1 MHNCIKLLILIIVW
15 SCITSD
21 AFNDTSDAFN
31 DTSLLINCGLPVSTQ
46 SKSISDGRV
55 WQSDDDPDFAPS
67 YLNTV
72 STSFSENADDL
83 PYKVGRVFWSDI
95 TYTFTLTP
103 GPKFIRL
110 YFFPNVSFNN
120 TLPHQFLTSLVA
132 NSFTL
137 LDKFNPFLNSQGK
150 PFIILEFLIF
160 IQNDEDNLNL
170 IFSPESPGIL
180 SNGSPDG
187 LHGYVN
193 GIEIESIPDGLYLND
208 SNLIYTDANDPEMG
222 YTFDKDLTALQTA
235 YRLNV
240 GGEIVDERNDNP
252 GGMKRKWDADEDYVV
267 GERGIKLEPDPKWV
281 SSKNNSGTNAAPK
294 IVYGTARSMGDN
306 SAEINLKRDLTWV
319 FQVDPGFDYL
329 VRLHFC
335 ELDANVTGIDE
346 RVMNLYID
354 GNLAEEDLDIW
365 YEAGGFGIPVY
376 KDYVITVPAHNPTT
390 ASKAALS
397 LALRPLR
404 PGRVIDV
411 SLSGLEI
418 LKVSDTARNLAV
430 PNPPYNST
438 DTTSLNQTPIS
449 AKSSIR
455 KTLIIIGSVITG
467 LLLVSVIILAL
478 FRSRL
483 QYKKLFTSA
492 NSSRPSLQ
500 TDLCRR
506 FSLSQIRVA
515 THDFD
520 QNLIIGRGGF
530 GKVYKGCIDGGATD
544 VAVKRLNS
552 TSKQGEQ
559 EFLTEIEMLSRLRH
573 RHLVS
578 LIGYCDEKGE
588 MILIYEYMPRG
599 TLRDHLSYRD
609 TKGTSNNQVLSWNQR
624 LMICLGSARGLEY
637 LHGGTKQL
645 IIHRDVK
652 STNILLD
659 DKWTAKVSDFGLSK
673 VGPASDT
680 GVGHVSTIV
689 KGSFGYLDPEY
700 YQRGQLTEKS
710 DVYSFGVMLFEVL
723 CARPAVELNL
733 PKVRACYTKG
743 ILYTV
748 VDPTLTG
755 QITSECLSKF
765 GEIAELCIRANR
777 DERPSMRDVVL
788 SLEFM
793 LTLQQTAENTGDISL
808 MVDFTIRNNATC
820 GGENGASTISF
831 GENVCESR
839 AVGVDTQGSI
849 MVSNTAVTNSH
860 MEVKSGSVFS
870 EIFDLRA
877 R

>member
-1 MHNCIKLLILIIVW
+1 MNWSIKLLILIIVV
-15 SCITSD
+15 SCMTSD
-21 AFNDTSDAFN
+21 ALY
-31 DTSLLINCGLPVSTQ
+31 TSLLINCGLPKSTQ
-46 SKSISDGRV
+46 SESPLDGRV
-55 WQSDDDPDFAPS
+55 WQSDDDLAFAPS
-67 YLNTV
+67 NLDIV
-72 STSFSENADDL
+72 STNVLENADDL

-95 TYTFTLTP
+95 TYTFSVTP
-103 GPKFIRL
+103 G
-110 YFFPNVSFNN
+110 
-120 TLPHQFLTSLVA
+120 
-132 NSFTL
+132 
-137 LDKFNPFLNSQGK
+137 
-150 PFIILEFLIF
+150 II
-160 IQNDEDNLNL
+160 
-170 IFSPESPGIL
+170 
-180 SNGSPDG
+180 SNGSPDTR
-187 LHGYVN
+187 LSYGYVN
-193 GIEIESIPDGLYLND
+193 GIEIESIPDGLYLDESNLMYAYVNNQKIGYSVQND
-208 SNLIYTDANDPEMG
+208 S
-222 YTFDKDLTALQTA
+222 TAFQTA

-240 GGEIVDERNDNP
+240 GGEIVDGRNDNP
-252 GGMKRKWDADEDYVV
+252 GGMKRKWDADENYIV
-267 GERGIKLEPDPKWV
+267 GERGIKLEPDPNLV
-281 SSKNNSGTNAAPK
+281 SSTTNSSQEAPAYAAPK
-294 IVYGTARSMGDN
+294 IVYETTRSMGDN
-306 SAEINLKRDLTWV
+306 SYLNLKRNLTWM
-319 FQVDPGFDYL
+319 FQVDPGFDYV

-335 ELDANVTGIDE
+335 ELSAYVTKINE
-346 RVMNLYID
+346 RVMEMYID
-354 GNLAEEDLDIW
+354 GILVEQYFDILLD
-365 YEAGGFGIPVY
+365 AGGFGIPMY
-376 KDYVITVPAHNPTT
+376 KDFVIKVPGDNPTNG
-390 ASKAALS
+390 SKVALS
-397 LALRPLR
+397 LALHPLNR
-404 PGRVIDV
+404 IVIDI

-418 LKVSDTARNLAV
+418 MKLSDTARNLAV
-430 PNPPYNST
+430 PNPPYNGT
-438 DTTSLNQTPIS
+438 HTTSLNRTRN
-449 AKSSIR
+449 AKSSNR
-455 KTLIIIGSVITG
+455 KTIITIGSVITG

-478 FRSRL
+478 FRRRL

-530 GKVYKGCIDGGATD
+530 GKVYKGCIDGGATH

-599 TLRDHLSYRD
+599 TLRDHLNYRD
-609 TKGTSNNQVLSWNQR
+609 AKETCKNEVLPWKQR
-624 LMICLGSARGLEY
+624 LKICLGSARGLEY
-637 LHGGTKQL
+637 LHGANKQL

-680 GVGHVSTIV
+680 SDIGVGHVSTIV

-733 PKVRACYTKG
+733 PTVRACYTKR
-743 ILYTV
+743 ILYTI

-755 QITSECLSKF
+755 QITHECLSKF

-793 LTLQQTAENTGDISL
+793 LTLQQTAENTGDVSL
-808 MVDFTIRNNATC
+808 MVDFTISSNATC

-831 GENVCESR
+831 GEYVSESR
-839 AVGVDTQGSI
+839 AVGIDTQGST
-849 MVSNTAVTNSH
+849 VANNNAVTNSH
-860 MEVKSGSVFS
+860 MEVKSASVFS

>member
-1 MHNCIKLLILIIVW
+1 MTTLI
-15 SCITSD
+15 
-21 AFNDTSDAFN
+21 
-31 DTSLLINCGLPVSTQ
+31 SLS
-46 SKSISDGRV
+46 
-55 WQSDDDPDFAPS
+55 
-67 YLNTV
+67 
-72 STSFSENADDL
+72 
-83 PYKVGRVFWSDI
+83 
-95 TYTFTLTP
+95 
-103 GPKFIRL
+103 
-110 YFFPNVSFNN
+110 
-120 TLPHQFLTSLVA
+120 LTS
-132 NSFTL
+132 T
-137 LDKFNPFLNSQGK
+137 PSQ
-150 PFIILEFLIF
+150 LASQRMLMTC
-160 IQNDEDNLNL
+160 
-170 IFSPESPGIL
+170 
-180 SNGSPDG
+180 
-187 LHGYVN
+187 H
-193 GIEIESIPDGLYLND
+193 
-208 SNLIYTDANDPEMG
+208 T
-222 YTFDKDLTALQTA
+222 
-235 YRLNV
+235 
-240 GGEIVDERNDNP
+240 
-252 GGMKRKWDADEDYVV
+252 
-267 GERGIKLEPDPKWV
+267 
-281 SSKNNSGTNAAPK
+281 
-294 IVYGTARSMGDN
+294 
-306 SAEINLKRDLTWV
+306 
-319 FQVDPGFDYL
+319 
-329 VRLHFC
+329 
-335 ELDANVTGIDE
+335 NVT
-346 RVMNLYID
+346 
-354 GNLAEEDLDIW
+354 DI
-365 YEAGGFGIPVY
+365 
-376 KDYVITVPAHNPTT
+376 
-390 ASKAALS
+390 
-397 LALRPLR
+397 
-404 PGRVIDV
+404 

-418 LKVSDTARNLAV
+418 LKLSDTARNLAV
-430 PNPPYNST
+430 PNNGT
-438 DTTSLNQTPIS
+438 NTTSLNRTPTS
-449 AKSSIR
+449 KTSIR
-455 KTLIIIGSVITG
+455 KTIIVIGGAIGG
-467 LLLVSVIILAL
+467 LLLVSVFLFAL
-478 FRSRL
+478 FRRRI

-492 NSSRPSLQ
+492 NSSRPSLS

-506 FSLSQIRVA
+506 FSLTQIRVA

-520 QNLIIGRGGF
+520 QKLIIGRGGF

-599 TLRDHLSYRD
+599 TLRDHLNYRD
-609 TKGTSNNQVLSWNQR
+609 AKETCKNEVLPWKQR
-624 LMICLGSARGLEY
+624 LKICLGSARGLEY
-637 LHGGTKQL
+637 LHGGNKQL

-680 GVGHVSTIV
+680 SDIGVGHVSTIV

-723 CARPAVELNL
+723 CARPTVKLNL
-733 PKVRACYTKG
+733 PNVRACYTKG

-793 LTLQQTAENTGDISL
+793 LTLQQTAENTGDVSL
-808 MVDFTIRNNATC
+808 MVDFTIRSNATC

-849 MVSNTAVTNSH
+849 VASNTVVTNSH